1 MTSQQTTT
9 DFDSDFCIW
18 RIAVRTRF
26 SQIQMSV
33 EVSYEMISWQASQF
47 EFQVLQ
53 GELSPYTYVCAWT
66 DSVFR
71 HALLPNYRHF
81 V

>member
-9 DFDSDFCIW
+9 DFDSDFCIS
-18 RIAVRTRF
+18 RIAVRTEL

-33 EVSYEMISWQASQF
+33 IGSYQMIGWQVSQI

-66 DSVFR
+66 VSVFGQ
-71 HALLPNYRHF
+71 AMLP
-81 V
+81 